1 MLMSLG
7 QFVFESTTLAFDEIQ
22 RKRGWN
28 HASHDVLRGRTVQQY
43 IGPGD
48 ETISLPCKIY
58 ESHGFGQRQSIDD
71 LALMADTGHGYALID
86 GSGYVYGVYI
96 ITDIDETRS
105 ILMFNGIPRKVD
117 CTLSLKRV
125 DDDRID
131 ARGRP

>member
-7 QFVFESTTLAFDEIQ
+7 QFVFEPATLAFAEIQ

-28 HASHDVLRGRTVQQY
+28 HSSHDVLQGRAVQQY
-43 IGPGD
+43 IGRGE
-48 ETISLPCKIY
+48 ETIRLPCLIY
-58 ESHGFGQRQSIDD
+58 ESHGFGQRQSLDD
-71 LALMADTGHGYALID
+71 LALMADSGAGYALID

-96 ITDIDETRS
+96 ITDLDETRS
-105 ILMFNGIPRKVD
+105 VLMFNGVPRKID